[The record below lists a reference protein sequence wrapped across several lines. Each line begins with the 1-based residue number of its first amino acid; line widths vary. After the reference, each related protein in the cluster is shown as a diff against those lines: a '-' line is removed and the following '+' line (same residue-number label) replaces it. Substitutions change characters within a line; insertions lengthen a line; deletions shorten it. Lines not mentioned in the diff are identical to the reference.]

1 MKPSDFFAKY
11 GIAGLKVS
19 PGADIRDHA
28 VSRVEVE
35 FADDP
40 DEGAP
45 GYRIDFKVQD
55 ESAAG
60 SQHHSTAGSLAASRA
75 GSLEQAPEAHRVLRR
90 IGAAPGCAI
99 EWTADGDALGN
110 EEKAAAIAAL
120 LRAIEDRVAKVHKE
134 QSILNIQPVGKT
146 FLLMD
151 KTRFEVLA
159 DDGEGQLKIRLH
171 RPEGTSEAG
180 LNANDLLDGLY
191 SGLITRA

>member
-11 GIAGLKVS
+11 RIAGMKVS

-40 DEGAP
+40 
-45 GYRIDFKVQD
+45 V

-60 SQHHSTAGSLAASRA
+60 YRVDFKVLDRWPGGTPDAYH
-75 GSLEQAPEAHRVLRR
+75 VLRR
-90 IGAAPGCAI
+90 IGAPPDCAI
-99 EWTADGDALGN
+99 EWTADGDALGKD
-110 EEKAAAIAAL
+110 EKSAAVSAL
-120 LRAIEDRVAKVHKE
+120 LRAIEDRVAKVYKE

-151 KTRFEVLA
+151 KTRFDVLA
-159 DDGEGQLKIRLH
+159 DDGEGQLRIRLH
-171 RPEGTSEAG
+171 RPEGASEAG

-191 SGLITRA
+191 SGLITRV